1 MNTRKG
7 PGRNISMHAQSLL
20 ILDILRNIT
29 EKLRPFNIGG
39 SHLNAV
45 TADCGLQAIMKGK
58 VKDTI
63 TPKPEYTGFGK
74 SLCI

>member
-1 MNTRKG
+1 M
-7 PGRNISMHAQSLL
+7 Q
-20 ILDILRNIT
+20 
-29 EKLRPFNIGG
+29 